1 VFIMDDGQ
9 HLNFKEWNKMANT
22 ITEPEDYGYLALYL
36 SIMAD
41 IPCDKALI
49 AIKGK
54 AKIPE
59 T

>member
-1 VFIMDDGQ
+1 MDDGQ